1 VLQLVRP
8 SQEYLP
14 GYVTALE
21 RGWSPNNERPDAG
34 FEELDQIGAD
44 PAGFLAS
51 MDDREGK
58 GPPVKMPDGSTVP
71 RLPGYRRWLWDGEF
85 CGSIGLRWQPGTAAL
100 PAYCL
105 GHIGYT
111 VVPWKRRRGYATV
124 ALRLL
129 LPEARALGLPY
140 VELTT
145 DAKNSISHQVIVA
158 NGGMLTGHFKKPAQ
172 FGGTPAHRYRINLSP
187 VGKG

>member
-1 VLQLVRP
+1 
-8 SQEYLP
+8 
-14 GYVTALE
+14 
-21 RGWSPNNERPDAG
+21 
-34 FEELDQIGAD
+34 
-44 PAGFLAS
+44 
-51 MDDREGK
+51 
-58 GPPVKMPDGSTVP
+58 
-71 RLPGYRRWLWDGEF
+71 LPGYRRWLWDGEF